1 MFVTKELASEIAT
14 ILSIIHRQSDWMF
27 FIHPLSRPSI
37 FQKTSNLLCRER
49 KLSILLCH
57 EQMLTNLT
65 TQLSFFIVFDM
76 FPWTDFFAIF
86 SQCPKLLKIH
96 DALISGLFRLSPPLH
111 VTSIPPSQREVFR
124 LFHIL
129 EKSTNNAV
137 F

>member
-1 MFVTKELASEIAT
+1 MNHNCHDTRVTAT
-14 ILSIIHRQSDWMF
+14 SFAIMRVVSLSSN
-27 FIHPLSRPSI
+27 PLSQPSI

-57 EQMLTNLT
+57 EQMLSNLT
-65 TQLSFFIVFDM
+65 TQLSFYIILDM
-76 FPWTDFFAIF
+76 FPWTDFFATF

-96 DALISGLFRLSPPLH
+96 DALISGLFRLCSALL
-111 VTSIPPSQREVFR
+111 VTSIPPSRHEVLR